1 MANFIK
7 NFLRQ
12 SDGSWKCISFSEIA
26 TIMGRIQVTAGTQFM
41 PGTDIV
47 QLLEQER
54 HRQARPVSSSR
65 PLSSSKRRSRR
76 EESSTSHIT
85 DRISVNDE
93 QGNHYTVLK
102 LQQFVRDT
110 QNLGLTHYTLVD
122 GSPCDQVSDTRFQ
135 VVQNGQI
142 LTAL

>member
-1 MANFIK
+1 MQNFIK
-7 NFLRQ
+7 SFVCE
-12 SDGSWKCISFSEIA
+12 SDGSWKCTSFCEIA
-26 TIMGRIQVTAGTQFM
+26 TIMGRIQVTAGKRFM

-54 HRQARPVSSSR
+54 DRQARPASSPR
-65 PLSSSKRRSRR
+65 PLSSSKRRSRGV
-76 EESSTSHIT
+76 ESSTSHIT

-110 QNLGLTHYTLVD
+110 QNLGLTHYTLAD
-122 GSPCDQVSDTRFQ
+122 GSPCDKVSDTRFQ

-142 LTAL
+142 LTA